1 MRVTEQGVCHP
12 SQITFSLMRTTT
24 VATIAAHRASF
35 YCVLLFLC
43 GLSIVWQNTG
53 HLRVV
58 VFGRELSY
66 MRVARGLGT
75 ELQDR

>member
-1 MRVTEQGVCHP
+1 MRN
-12 SQITFSLMRTTT
+12 TT
-24 VATIAAHRASF
+24 VATIDAHRASF

-43 GLSIVWQNTG
+43 GGSIVWQNTG

-66 MRVARGLGT
+66 VR
-75 ELQDR
+75 ELQINAAITYSPKKTLSDFQGPSRPEL

>member
-1 MRVTEQGVCHP
+1 MWLCGSIFNHSSHNRN
-12 SQITFSLMRTTT
+12 T
-24 VATIAAHRASF
+24 VATIAAHRASR

-43 GLSIVWQNTG
+43 VLSVVWQNTG
-53 HLRVV
+53 HLRVAAL
-58 VFGRELSY
+58 GRGFSY

>member
-1 MRVTEQGVCHP
+1 MRN
-12 SQITFSLMRTTT
+12 TT
-24 VATIAAHRASF
+24 VATIDAHRASR
-35 YCVLLFLC
+35 YCVLLCLC

-53 HLRVV
+53 HLHVAAL
-58 VFGRELSY
+58 GRGFSY